1 MKQMKA
7 KIKSLKL
14 NKYIGLVM
22 KVKVLNLKTNK
33 STSQEVSEDI
43 FGRDYNESLVHQ
55 ITTAYMAAGRSGTK
69 AQKNRSAVSGGG
81 KKPWKQK
88 GTGRA
93 RAGTSRGPIWRSG
106 GVTFAAKPRDF
117 SQKVNKKMYKGAISV
132 IFSELLRKDRLKVV
146 SDLEIKE
153 PKTKNITSLMKSLD
167 LKDALLMTDEL
178 DENLYLS
185 SRNLYHVGVCDT
197 QSIDPVSLIGYENV
211 VLTKA
216 ALKKVEAML

>member
-1 MKQMKA
+1 
-7 KIKSLKL
+7 
-14 NKYIGLVM
+14 M

-55 ITTAYMAAGRSGTK
+55 ITTAYMAGGRSGTK

-81 KKPWKQK
+81 KTPWKQK

-106 GVTFAAKPRDF
+106 GVTFAAQPRNYA
-117 SQKVNKKMYKGAISV
+117 QKVNKKMYKGAISV
-132 IFSELLRKDRLKVV
+132 ILSELLRKDRLKVV
-146 SDLEIKE
+146 SDLEIKD
-153 PKTKNITSLMKSLD
+153 PKTKNITSLMKTLD

>member
-1 MKQMKA
+1 
-7 KIKSLKL
+7 
-14 NKYIGLVM
+14 M

-33 STSQEVSEDI
+33 STSQEVSEDV

-106 GVTFAAKPRDF
+106 GVTFAAKPRDY

>member
-1 MKQMKA
+1 
-7 KIKSLKL
+7 
-14 NKYIGLVM
+14 M

-33 STSQEVSEDI
+33 STSQEVSDVV
-43 FGRDYNESLVHQ
+43 FDRDYNESLVHQ
-55 ITTAYMAAGRSGTK
+55 ITTAYMASGRSGSK
-69 AQKNRSAVSGGG
+69 AQKNRSDVSGGG

-93 RAGTSRGPIWRSG
+93 RAGTTRSPIWRSG
-106 GVTFAAKPRDF
+106 GVTFAAQPRNF
-117 SQKVNKKMYKGAISV
+117 TQKINKKMYKGAISV
-132 IFSELLRKDRLKVV
+132 IFSELLRTDRLKFV
-146 SDLEIKE
+146 SEFDVNE
-153 PKTKNITSLMKSLD
+153 PKTKNITTLMKSLEV
-167 LKDALLMTDEL
+167 KDALLLTDEL

-211 VLTKA
+211 VMTKA

>member
-106 GVTFAAKPRDF
+106 GVTFAAKPRDY

-132 IFSELLRKDRLKVV
+132 ILSELLRKDRLKIV
-146 SDLEIKE
+146 SDIEIKE

>member
-1 MKQMKA
+1 
-7 KIKSLKL
+7 
-14 NKYIGLVM
+14 M

-106 GVTFAAKPRDF
+106 GVTFAAKPRDY

-132 IFSELLRKDRLKVV
+132 ILSELLRKDRLKVV

>member
-1 MKQMKA
+1 
-7 KIKSLKL
+7 
-14 NKYIGLVM
+14 M

-33 STSQEVSEDI
+33 STSQEVSDVV
-43 FGRDYNESLVHQ
+43 FDRDYNESLVHQ
-55 ITTAYMAAGRSGTK
+55 ITTAYMATGRSGSK
-69 AQKNRSAVSGGG
+69 AQKNRSDVSGGG

-93 RAGTSRGPIWRSG
+93 RAGTTRSPIWRSG
-106 GVTFAAKPRDF
+106 GVTFAAQPRNF
-117 SQKVNKKMYKGAISV
+117 TQKINKKMYKGAISV
-132 IFSELLRKDRLKVV
+132 IFSELLRTDRLKFV
-146 SDLEIKE
+146 SEFDVNE
-153 PKTKNITSLMKSLD
+153 PKTKNITTLMKSLEV
-167 LKDALLMTDEL
+167 KDALLLTDEL

-211 VLTKA
+211 VMTKA

>member
-1 MKQMKA
+1 
-7 KIKSLKL
+7 
-14 NKYIGLVM
+14 M

-33 STSQEVSEDI
+33 STSQEVSDGI
-43 FGRDYNESLVHQ
+43 FSRNYNESLVHQ

-69 AQKNRSAVSGGG
+69 AQKNRSAVRGGG

-106 GVTFAAKPRDF
+106 GVTFASEPRNY
-117 SQKVNKKMYKGAISV
+117 SQKVNKKMYKGAIS
-132 IFSELLRKDRLKVV
+132 IILSELLRTDRLKVV
-146 SDLEIKE
+146 SELDITE
-153 PKTKNITSLMKSLD
+153 PKTKNITSLMNSLNI
-167 LKDALLMTDEL
+167 KDALLMTDEL

-197 QSIDPVSLIGYENV
+197 QSIDPVSLIGYDNV
-211 VLTKA
+211 VMTKA

>member
-1 MKQMKA
+1 
-7 KIKSLKL
+7 
-14 NKYIGLVM
+14 M

-55 ITTAYMAAGRSGTK
+55 ITTAYMAGGRSGTK

-106 GVTFAAKPRDF
+106 GVTFAAQPRKY

-132 IFSELLRKDRLKVV
+132 ILSELLRKDRLKIV

-153 PKTKNITSLMKSLD
+153 PKTKNITSLMKTLD